1 MSGQTAKSLGWV
13 ALLVLVTGV
22 NPALPANPAGADDCR
37 SGPNSPAPAGTHWY
51 YRLDWATQRKCWYVR
66 AQSRRTSLAT
76 APAVGVPA
84 SAPHSVL
91 VRFDPIPAPEIVPTS
106 PSPSYNAAAP
116 SVRAEASVLPETSAP
131 VSGRI
136 IDGTARQSAL
146 DKSTPPTEEARAVQA
161 GASSETG
168 VRAAAAP
175 SAVSPDPP
183 IAVASP
189 IQTAESAATSP
200 ANRADAVFDQAENGA
215 QNGGPNNN
223 AATPITIF
231 PVLALGLALLGMG
244 SRFLIKHAAARR
256 AQTNVG
262 GLERERTNDQGRRE
276 ARDGLRRQESVV
288 EVQEFHS
295 FVSAVSDE
303 DTLRADGDAVK
314 ITRDI
319 GRRRHRLAQ
328 LRQNI
333 EWMLRSATGPY
344 ASPLQEHR

>member
-13 ALLVLVTGV
+13 ALLVLVTGA

-66 AQSRRTSLAT
+66 AQSRRTSLVT
-76 APAVGVPA
+76 APAMGVPA
-84 SAPHSVL
+84 SAPRSVL
-91 VRFDPIPAPEIVPTS
+91 APSDPTPALETAS
-106 PSPSYNAAAP
+106 PSPSLSYNAAAP
-116 SVRAEASVLPETSAP
+116 SVRAETSVLAETSAP
-131 VSGRI
+131 VSSRI
-136 IDGTARQSAL
+136 FDETARQSVL
-146 DKSTPPTEEARAVQA
+146 DKSTAPTEEAPAVQTA
-161 GASSETG
+161 ASSETG
-168 VRAAAAP
+168 ARAAAAP
-175 SAVSPDPP
+175 SAASPDPP
-183 IAVASP
+183 IAVASV
-189 IQTAESAATSP
+189 QTQESAATSTR
-200 ANRADAVFDQAENGA
+200 NRADVVSDQAENSA
-215 QNGGPNNN
+215 QSGGLNNN
-223 AATPITIF
+223 TTTPITIF

-276 ARDGLRRQESVV
+276 AREGLRRQESVV

-303 DTLRADGDAVK
+303 GTLRADGDVVK

-333 EWMLRSATGPY
+333 EWMLRSAAGPY
-344 ASPLQEHR
+344 PSPLQEHR